1 MTKKKRAVRLI
12 VSIVLGFI
20 FGIICWLSTR
30 SSPRISKEEL
40 DLAMALGIIFNRAM
54 IGFVIG
60 ISGLKR
66 LNFFLHGIIVG
77 LVVTLPMS
85 IYPLAVGEITG
96 FILLEVAGAVYG
108 LLIELIVTKLFR
120 APIE

>member
-30 SSPRISKEEL
+30 SSPRMEIEL
-40 DLAMALGIIFNRAM
+40 TLAMILGIIFNRAM

-85 IYPLAVGEITG
+85 IYPLAGGEITG

>member
-30 SSPRISKEEL
+30 SSAKMEIEL
-40 DLAMALGIIFNRAM
+40 TLAMILGIIFNRAM

-120 APIE
+120 APID

>member
-30 SSPRISKEEL
+30 SSPRICKEEL

-66 LNFFLHGIIVG
+66 LNFLVHGIIVG

-85 IYPLAVGEITG
+85 IYPLAGGEITG